1 MDWQQFVALAI
12 VAVTTTLIVWS
23 RIKGRR
29 RGCGDS
35 AACACIGEPLMNEAR
50 VARVGPRYIVSS
62 REEQRSGLR

>member
-50 VARVGPRYIVSS
+50 VARVGP
-62 REEQRSGLR
+62 